1 MTEAKSGAVATIWW
15 ELKATVMQL
24 LPYGIMVWLLWMY
37 NTQQNVLMVQHISA
51 LETQISEQVKVLS
64 SIRDTLTQR
73 GLVVPP
79 FGETN

>member
-1 MTEAKSGAVATIWW
+1 MTEAKGAVATIWW